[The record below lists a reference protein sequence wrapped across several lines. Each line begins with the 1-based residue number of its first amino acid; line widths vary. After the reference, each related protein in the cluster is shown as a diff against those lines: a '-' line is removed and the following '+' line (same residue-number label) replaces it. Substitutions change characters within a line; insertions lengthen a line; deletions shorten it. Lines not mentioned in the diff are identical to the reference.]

1 MEELLDT
8 DPIVPDHFASI
19 AIKLLQGVIYEEE
32 ARHWQDLT
40 KLYEQPLRRYFGQIG
55 LQLIVD
61 RNEGFAFLKQYKEDQ
76 EDFAHLPR
84 LMRKRTLNF
93 DQSILC
99 VLLRERLDEHTVRD
113 TASREPI
120 MSLREIREMVE
131 LFFRERNTQ
140 HRFLKDLKKTV
151 EDLRGMGFLEAIGP
165 ETLENEDERRYYVRR
180 ILKAFIDADSL
191 QDLLNTIA
199 SSIDA

>member
-1 MEELLDT
+1 MEEQFDIP
-8 DPIVPDHFASI
+8 PIVPDHFAPI

-32 ARHWQDLT
+32 TRYWQGLT
-40 KLYEQPLRRYFGQIG
+40 KLYEQPLRHYFGQIG

-61 RNEGFAFLKQYKEDQ
+61 RNEGLAFLKQHKEDQ
-76 EDFAHLPR
+76 EDFTHLPR

-99 VLLRERLDEHTVRD
+99 VLLAERLNEHTVRD
-113 TASREPI
+113 SASREPV

-151 EDLRGMGFLEAIGP
+151 EDLRGMGFLESIGP
-165 ETLENEDERRYYVRR
+165 EALENEDERRYHVRR

-191 QDLLNTIA
+191 QHLLNTIA